1 MPEMKGIT
9 VKIPADL
16 HAEVKAY
23 LEAHGMTMGEFIA
36 QAVDH
41 ELHPKIQ
48 ITQEDKNMER
58 MRTLAFQVPDSL
70 FQRVKAYLERNHMT
84 QKQFVI
90 GLIESEIEQ
99 DEAQYQASHPAEQED
114 KEESDDQTHGEET
127 EEENQDEFA
136 PQEAQEGPSSELE
149 EQLAAQEDA
158 APVDDFEAG
167 SEEVSQEDDG
177 VEETGEE
184 EAWEESAGQ
193 ENSQDEEE
201 QEDYTT
207 RLFIH
212 CLLKANWQEK
222 AWKGET
228 IRRGQFVTSLSKLA
242 EETGLTIR
250 QTRTALS
257 HLEKTGELTSQT
269 NAKRR
274 IITVNNYEKFQGS
287 TKQSPS
293 NRQTTDKPEGNRA
306 TTTKEYIKNIKEEK
320 ESANAQFAPPGQEE
334 KVYLDDYYRERDGG

>member
-36 QAVDH
+36 QAVDN

-48 ITQEDKNMER
+48 MTQEEPMEK

-99 DEAQYQASHPAEQED
+99 DEAQYQASHPEEQED
-114 KEESDDQTHGEET
+114 KEESDDQVEDEEM
-127 EEENQDEFA
+127 EEEIQDEFA
-136 PQEAQEGPSSELE
+136 PQEAQEGPGTELE

-167 SEEVSQEDDG
+167 SEDG
-177 VEETGEE
+177 EAQPETEEETEE
-184 EAWEESAGQ
+184 
-193 ENSQDEEE
+193 QDEEE
-201 QEDYTT
+201 ILEDSGSAEA
-207 RLFIH
+207 LEE
-212 CLLKANWQEK
+212 QD
-222 AWKGET
+222 GE
-228 IRRGQFVTSLSKLA
+228 
-242 EETGLTIR
+242 EE
-250 QTRTALS
+250 
-257 HLEKTGELTSQT
+257 
-269 NAKRR
+269 
-274 IITVNNYEKFQGS
+274 
-287 TKQSPS
+287 
-293 NRQTTDKPEGNRA
+293 
-306 TTTKEYIKNIKEEK
+306 
-320 ESANAQFAPPGQEE
+320 QEE
-334 KVYLDDYYRERDGG
+334 QSYQPGMAW

>member
-90 GLIESEIEQ
+90 GLIEAELEQ
-99 DEAQYQASHPAEQED
+99 DEAQYQASHPEEQED

-136 PQEAQEGPSSELE
+136 PQEAQEGPGTELE
-149 EQLAAQEDA
+149 EQSAADQNP

-167 SEEVSQEDDG
+167 SEDG
-177 VEETGEE
+177 ETQPETEEETEE
-184 EAWEESAGQ
+184 
-193 ENSQDEEE
+193 QDEEE
-201 QEDYTT
+201 ILEGSGSAELVEEQD
-207 RLFIH
+207 
-212 CLLKANWQEK
+212 
-222 AWKGET
+222 GE
-228 IRRGQFVTSLSKLA
+228 
-242 EETGLTIR
+242 EE
-250 QTRTALS
+250 
-257 HLEKTGELTSQT
+257 
-269 NAKRR
+269 
-274 IITVNNYEKFQGS
+274 
-287 TKQSPS
+287 
-293 NRQTTDKPEGNRA
+293 
-306 TTTKEYIKNIKEEK
+306 
-320 ESANAQFAPPGQEE
+320 QEE
-334 KVYLDDYYRERDGG
+334 QSCQPGMAW